1 MEVLVLL
8 TAKDRITCRDGHTHP
23 TGYWLEELAVP
34 LLELEAAGAEVSL
47 ATPGGVRPTPDPLSL
62 MIWGSRRH
70 RLGAALT
77 LAERPEL
84 GRPLT
89 LEDLRPADL
98 YRYECLLVPGGR
110 GPMEDLC
117 VSPHAAAVLAHFHAR
132 GGTTAMIGH
141 GPAALLSASF
151 EGEWPYR
158 GYRMTGFTAAEE
170 RESPW
175 AGKLRWLLED
185 ELRRLGAVVEAG
197 APGRPFHVED
207 RELLTA
213 QNLASVE
220 AFSRALLRRL
230 ERRAVRS

>member
-8 TAKDRITCRDGHTHP
+8 TAKDRITGRDGRMHA

-34 LLELEAAGAEVSL
+34 VLELEAAGAAVSV
-47 ATPGGVRPTPDPLSL
+47 ATPGGVKPTPDPLSV

-70 RLGAALT
+70 RIGAALT
-77 LAERPEL
+77 LAERPRLE
-84 GRPLT
+84 RPLT

-98 YRYECLLVPGGR
+98 YRFDAVLVPGGR
-110 GPMEDLC
+110 GPLEDLC
-117 VSPHAAAVLAHFHAR
+117 VSPHAAAVLAHFHCGAR
-132 GGTTAMIGH
+132 TTALIGH

-151 EGEWPYR
+151 EGDWPYR
-158 GYRMTGFTAAEE
+158 GYRMTAFTDAEE

-185 ELRRLGAVVEAG
+185 ELRRLGALVEAG

-230 ERRAVRS
+230 ERQPARS